1 MLEKLRFMLGLF
13 LVFVALMSVFVP
25 VVNAVSQDWY
35 LCATDTTLNKTAP
48 ETTDYSFM
56 GWSEWE
62 AEPAQS
68 NLTIGA
74 GTWELYLEYY
84 LPASGG
90 EGDLEMEVWNGSRRV
105 AYGSKYFQS
114 GGSGSI
120 HLFMTNGINA
130 DFKKSESLKLKMN
143 WSPEIPPT
151 SIEVKCGDGKTKL
164 SSPPTDI
171 GYPIPEL
178 SSLVLSSV
186 GLLALVGY
194 VVYRRRFM

>member
-1 MLEKLRFMLGLF
+1 MLEKLRIVLGLV
-13 LVFVALMSVFVP
+13 LVFVALVSVFVP

-35 LCATDTTLNKTAP
+35 LCAADTRLNKTAP
-48 ETTDYSFM
+48 ATTDYSFM

-84 LPASGG
+84 LPPSGG
-90 EGDLEMEVWNGSRRV
+90 EGNLEMEVWNGSRRV

-120 HLFMTNGINA
+120 HLFMTNGISA
-130 DFKKSESLKLKMN
+130 DFKKGESLKLKMN

-151 SIEVKCGDGKTKL
+151 PIKVYCGDGKTKL
-164 SSPPTDI
+164 SSPPTDP

-178 SSLVLSSV
+178 NTFVLSSV
-186 GLLALVGY
+186 GLIALAGY
-194 VVYRRRFM
+194 VVYRRRNL